1 MRESCKYGS
10 VRGARGNSRPYRDTD
25 QCRLMAVRREKVARR
40 LRVGASPTEKS
51 SRDWLGWLQDRQIGG
66 LRAFENPSDI
76 DASL

>member
-1 MRESCKYGS
+1 MSGS
-10 VRGARGNSRPYRDTD
+10 G
-25 QCRLMAVRREKVARR
+25 VRREKVARR

-76 DASL
+76 DANLWIMSFVRPSWR